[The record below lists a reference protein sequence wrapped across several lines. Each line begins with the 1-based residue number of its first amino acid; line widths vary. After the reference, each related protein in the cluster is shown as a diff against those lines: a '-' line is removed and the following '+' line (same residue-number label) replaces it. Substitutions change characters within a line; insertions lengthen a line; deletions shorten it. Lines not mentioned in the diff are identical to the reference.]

1 MKKRRG
7 CAGLSYG
14 FPAHL
19 LDAAEIVDE
28 LWKSFSSETVI
39 NCFLK
44 SEMLSENHFY
54 DLVMKSKKFRQRYNI
69 PEPPQQNNNSS
80 ANDVDEEQTIGEIMR
95 AMHVLRQVPI
105 TPSVGGNF
113 SSIPEIADDNI
124 FFNKSI
130 GENAAISDA
139 EAREAI
145 SRWIGIEDEPDI
157 LAELVEIEFNESTTA
172 AFNDEYKSEDDTN
185 VQVLAAEGLTEMPS
199 VQHQIPSKSEVLS
212 AMSVI
217 SEYCEAKKMTEA
229 SKLFAQFERKFTS
242 ESSASAKQL
251 SLFDIIKK

>member
-1 MKKRRG
+1 M
-7 CAGLSYG
+7 CI
-14 FPAHL
+14 
-19 LDAAEIVDE
+19 E
-28 LWKSFSSETVI
+28 
-39 NCFLK
+39 
-44 SEMLSENHFY
+44 ENHFY

-69 PEPPQQNNNSS
+69 PEPPQQNNISS
-80 ANDVDEEQTIGEIMR
+80 GNDFYEGQTIGEIMR
-95 AMHVLRQVPI
+95 ARHILRQVPI

-124 FFNKSI
+124 FLNKTI
-130 GENAAISDA
+130 GENAATSDA

-199 VQHQIPSKSEVLS
+199 VQHHIPSKSEVLP

-229 SKLFAQFERKFTS
+229 SKLFAQFERKCTS
-242 ESSASAKQL
+242 ESSASAQQL
-251 SLFDIIKK
+251 SLFDMIKK